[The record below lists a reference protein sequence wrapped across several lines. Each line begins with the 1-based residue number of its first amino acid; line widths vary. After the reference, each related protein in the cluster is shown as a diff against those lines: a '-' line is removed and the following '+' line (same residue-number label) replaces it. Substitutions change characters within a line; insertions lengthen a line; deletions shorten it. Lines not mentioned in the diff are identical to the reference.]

1 MATSTIQT
9 NGNNDIY
16 LADGQ
21 NLVIL
26 TGEEACVQNILQATL
41 MRLGEDGFNQTAG
54 VDFFG
59 TIFTPQASYD
69 AARKSIANAILGCPD
84 VFGIDSLTIT
94 ISGNTFGYVANVVT
108 AYGVLLVSTPT

>member
-9 NGNNDIY
+9 NANNDIY

-26 TGEEACVQNILQATL
+26 SGEAACVQNILQATL
-41 MRLGEDGFNQTAG
+41 MRLGEDGFNKAAG
-54 VDFFG
+54 VDYFG
-59 TIFTPQASYD
+59 AIFTPQPSYD

-84 VFGIDSLTIT
+84 VYGIDSLTIT
-94 ISGNTFGYVANVVT
+94 ISGNTFNYVANVIT
-108 AYGVLLVSTPT
+108 AYGTLTVSTPT